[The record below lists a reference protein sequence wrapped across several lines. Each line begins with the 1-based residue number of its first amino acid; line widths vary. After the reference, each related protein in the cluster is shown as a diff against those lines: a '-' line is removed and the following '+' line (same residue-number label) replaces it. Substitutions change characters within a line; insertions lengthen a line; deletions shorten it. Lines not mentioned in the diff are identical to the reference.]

1 MNHWSGWRKLS
12 RPRFRLYEAIGGV
25 TYVGFNFQ
33 YPRWQDARVR
43 QAVALALDKTA
54 LAEVGPL

>member
-1 MNHWSGWRKLS
+1 VAQVVASA
-12 RPRFRLYEAIGGV
+12 RFRLYEAIGGV

-33 YPRWQDARVR
+33 YPRWQDARVG